1 MGVSPWK
8 KCWYQWSS
16 SHLHPKACPMLRID
30 IPDLASIDAAARKL
44 IDALPDRR
52 VFAFYGEMGA
62 GKTTLIKALCRV
74 LQVTD
79 ITSSPSFGLIYEY
92 RLQNGD
98 SAYHFDFYRIENL
111 EEVYDIGY
119 EEYVYSGQYCFIEWP
134 DKIDSVLPSGTVHV
148 NLQVGGDD
156 KRTLEVKV

>member
-1 MGVSPWK
+1 M
-8 KCWYQWSS
+8 
-16 SHLHPKACPMLRID
+16 LHII
-30 IPDLASIDAAARKL
+30 IPDLASIDGAAHRL
-44 IDALPDRR
+44 INAFPDKR

-92 RLQNGD
+92 KTRGSD
-98 SAYHFDFYRIENL
+98 SVFHFDFYRIENL

-119 EEYVYSGQYCFIEWP
+119 EEYVYSGHYCFIEWP
-134 DKIDSVLPSGTVHV
+134 EKIASVLPSGTVHV
-148 NLQVGGDD
+148 NLQVEGDHE
-156 KRTLEVKV
+156 RTLDAVV

>member
-1 MGVSPWK
+1 
-8 KCWYQWSS
+8 
-16 SHLHPKACPMLRID
+16 MLRIS
-30 IPDLASIDAAARKL
+30 IPNLLSIDGAAREL
-44 IDALPDRR
+44 INAFPGKR

-92 RLQNGD
+92 KTREGD
-98 SAYHFDFYRIENL
+98 SVFHFDFFRIENL

-119 EEYVYSGQYCFIEWP
+119 EEYVYSGHYCFIEWP
-134 DKIDSVLPSGTVHV
+134 DKISAVLPPGTVHV
-148 NLQVGGDD
+148 NLQVDGDHE
-156 KRTLEVKV
+156 RTMEVEV